1 MRNSDMN
8 VHLSY
13 IFFYY
18 AVLNYFPILIHLL
31 KEMFEE
37 AKLINLTIKRETYLY
52 LYICMYYSFILFH
65 VKYRIVN
72 YLH

>member
-37 AKLINLTIKRETYLY
+37 AKLINLIIKIETI
-52 LYICMYYSFILFH
+52 YICTYACITHSFYFVSSLE
-65 VKYRIVN
+65 
-72 YLH
+72 